1 MERPSITILSSM
13 IGLAYQL
20 IKWKNRLYFLKE
32 RDLVMKSVEKSQH
45 IESTEKLNPDEL
57 LAIIFHYMA
66 IIAAEN
72 NLEKL
77 LMHLA
82 DLGKEIVIADR
93 CTVWLHKP
101 DEKKIW
107 TMAAHNMDR
116 IIVAEESGFIGH
128 CVMTG
133 ETVIV
138 DDAYK
143 DKRFNKQIDLD
154 TGYRTKSVLCIPFR
168 NTEGLVIG
176 AFQAINHMSSKKI
189 FKEADVEILSLAAT
203 YAGKSLESSILRNE
217 LIETQRE
224 IIETMGEI
232 GESRSQETGSH
243 VRRVA
248 EYSYLLARLAGVS
261 EDAAKQL
268 KLASPMHDI
277 GKVAIPDRILLK
289 PGKLTEEEF
298 ETMKEHAA
306 IGFNIFK
313 HSKRSLLRTAAI
325 IAHEHHERWDG
336 TGYPNGLAGEKISI
350 LGRITA
356 IVDVFDALGTAR
368 VYKEAWSDER
378 IFDYMIAQRGQ
389 QFDPTLIDLL
399 ITNFDQFIKIRTQ
412 ISNSNRELKDE
423 EKYPI

>member
-1 MERPSITILSSM
+1 M

-20 IKWKNRLYFLKE
+20 IKRKNRLFFLKE
-32 RDLVMKSVEKSQH
+32 RDFVMKSIENSQYY
-45 IESTEKLNPDEL
+45 ENNRKLKPDEL
-57 LAIIFHYMA
+57 LTIIFHYMA

-101 DEKKIW
+101 AEHKIW

-116 IIVAEESGFIGH
+116 IIVAEESGFVGH

-133 ETVIV
+133 ENVIV
-138 DDAYK
+138 DDAYQ
-143 DKRFNKQIDLD
+143 DERFNKQIDID

-168 NTEGLVIG
+168 NTEGIVIG
-176 AFQAINHMSSKKI
+176 AFQAINHISSETN
-189 FKEADVEILSLAAT
+189 FNEADVEILTLAAT

-248 EYSYLLARLAGVS
+248 EYSYLLATLAGVS
-261 EDAAKQL
+261 EEEAKQL

-289 PGKLTEEEF
+289 PGKLTDEEF
-298 ETMKEHAA
+298 ETMKEHAS
-306 IGFNIFK
+306 IGYHIFK

-336 TGYPNGLAGEKISI
+336 TGYPNGIAGENISI

-356 IVDVFDALGTAR
+356 VADVFDALGTAR
-368 VYKEAWSDER
+368 VYKDAWSDER
-378 IFDYMIAQRGQ
+378 IYDYMKMQRGQ

-399 ITNFDQFIKIRTQ
+399 LTDFDEFIKIRTQ
-412 ISNSNRELKDE
+412 ISDVNREIEDE
-423 EKYPI
+423 KRYPI